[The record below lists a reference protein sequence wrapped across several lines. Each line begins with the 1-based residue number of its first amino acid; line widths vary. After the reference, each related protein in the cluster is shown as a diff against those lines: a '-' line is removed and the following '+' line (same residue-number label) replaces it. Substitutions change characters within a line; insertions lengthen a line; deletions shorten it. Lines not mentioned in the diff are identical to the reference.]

1 MTTRAE
7 DASYFGR
14 SGVSLASTISALGDS
29 TEVGEAWLRGSRER
43 RSQTWQQAEHVQP
56 VSVSRRS
63 RETPQ
68 EQQKRFILEP

>member
-43 RSQTWQQAEHVQP
+43 RSQTFMQVEQTTPSATASTGV
-56 VSVSRRS
+56 
-63 RETPQ
+63 ETRQ
-68 EQQKRFILEP
+68 CGQNKRTEP